1 MNPLPFPA
9 PTRTRISHPAHAP
22 AFALPAAIALL
33 AILAFAQA
41 PAHAQRGGGSF
52 VAIDAHSTHILAQQ
66 NHSRRTPIHGY
77 ARLATAVVTL
87 DWSTRT
93 GTDMALVITVP
104 GEVSGIVLNPMG
116 LRPGDR
122 ISLRDLV
129 YSVVLGSDDAA
140 AMTLAATVGRDMLM
154 RRQRSGDPI
163 AEFVREM
170 NNLARQEA
178 MTRTRF
184 LSPVAIPPGRRG
196 AGNTSVGD
204 LALLGRYAMSRP
216 AFRFYSSQLER
227 NVTIQ
232 RGGAS
237 SGFRV
242 TNANT
247 LASTRNIDGVMVL
260 RPQPGQPAM
269 ALLSARRQPEVTP
282 LADGSTRLYPRRVVV
297 AVAGMDSPEHFA
309 GRLTE
314 GAWAAFDQWTAE
326 GRPHDPAR
334 LLRRSR

>member
-1 MNPLPFPA
+1 MTPPFLSNFTRRWISRPA
-9 PTRTRISHPAHAP
+9 CTP
-22 AFALPAAIALL
+22 AFAIAASITLFT
-33 AILAFAQA
+33 ILAFN
-41 PAHAQRGGGSF
+41 PAHAQRSSGSF

-66 NHSRRTPIHGY
+66 NHSRRIPIHGY

-104 GEVSGIVLNPMG
+104 GEVSGTALNPMG

-154 RRQRSGDPI
+154 RRQRGGDPI

-178 MTRTRF
+178 MTHTRF
-184 LSPVAIPPGRRG
+184 LSPVAMPPGRRG

-216 AFRFYSSQLER
+216 AFRFYSMQRER
-227 NVTIQ
+227 NVTVQ

-242 TNANT
+242 TNANAF
-247 LASTRNIDGVMVL
+247 ASTRNFDGVMVL

-269 ALLSARRQPEVTP
+269 ALLSASRQPEVTP
-282 LADGSTRLYPRRVVV
+282 MADGTTHLYPRRIVVVV
-297 AVAGMDSPEHFA
+297 AGIEAPDQFA
-309 GRLTE
+309 ARLTE

-334 LLRRSR
+334 LLRRGR